1 MYELPISITV
11 NEISYNIRN
20 KGDYRVIMDCFIALN
35 DYDMEKD
42 FRIITSLLIF
52 YEDLNSF
59 EDIDDLDS
67 DTLKELIQKMFL
79 FFNCGEKSIGAVKN
93 YRLIDWENDSQIL
106 ASSINK
112 VANTEIRSLPYMHWW
127 TFMGYYLQIGE
138 GVLSSI
144 VSIREKIVK
153 GKKMEKYEKEFMK
166 ENPQY
171 FDWEWRSEEQIEDE
185 KLMNELWQG

>member
-138 GVLSSI
+138 GVLS
-144 VSIREKIVK
+144 RLYPLEKK
-153 GKKMEKYEKEFMK
+153 
-166 ENPQY
+166 
-171 FDWEWRSEEQIEDE
+171 
-185 KLMNELWQG
+185 

>member
-1 MYELPISITV
+1 
-11 NEISYNIRN
+11 
-20 KGDYRVIMDCFIALN
+20 
-35 DYDMEKD
+35 
-42 FRIITSLLIF
+42 
-52 YEDLNSF
+52 
-59 EDIDDLDS
+59 
-67 DTLKELIQKMFL
+67 
-79 FFNCGEKSIGAVKN
+79 
-93 YRLIDWENDSQIL
+93 
-106 ASSINK
+106 
-112 VANTEIRSLPYMHWW
+112 
-127 TFMGYYLQIGE
+127 LQIGE